1 MRRFVL
7 GLEGRGA
14 SGFNGKVL
22 SYEEYA
28 VVQAEAQQDLNDIN
42 STEGEIE
49 RAMDTADSLE
59 DLAAVVDTVDEA
71 TPTEVALVQV
81 AGDMAVAGTD
91 AISEDVVPVT
101 EAYIGRR
108 IATEG
113 IVEQIK
119 QLWAS
124 IKKFVKD
131 MWAKVTTWFN
141 KVFGTLPTLRRQLD
155 DLRKRLD
162 VVQSGGY
169 RLEGDAKKFPLT
181 NVEAVTVD
189 MTPIKDG
196 KGFIKALD
204 TTGNADIITTVKGMT
219 KLLEDLADDLGK
231 SDFDNYDN
239 MTAASRTISAK
250 LFGIANRIINN
261 TGLNGPKVDGN
272 INKYNKFIFL
282 GNKGVSLHLK
292 KVDELMFKYDGVKQ
306 LNFHRE
312 NRNYV
317 KELRED
323 INVLK
328 SFKECAELVRILEA
342 YLKSNGD
349 YLYRIIYFDYLH
361 KIITLATSIKLRFA
375 TPDTKKKLP
384 DEIQF
389 STLSTSEI
397 ETLLDK
403 CDDLL
408 DDLESY
414 EKSNVKRDLDK
425 ATINYNKFCDQV
437 EKDAKSWDKDDDPND
452 KADQA
457 NFNKM
462 ARVVYRSNSSFTS
475 ICTFLTTGVISQVT
489 SDIKTAMMLC
499 SKSLSLYTKS

>member
-141 KVFGTLPTLRRQLD
+141 KVF
-155 DLRKRLD
+155 
-162 VVQSGGY
+162 
-169 RLEGDAKKFPLT
+169 AF
-181 NVEAVTVD
+181 
-189 MTPIKDG
+189 
-196 KGFIKALD
+196 
-204 TTGNADIITTVKGMT
+204 
-219 KLLEDLADDLGK
+219 
-231 SDFDNYDN
+231 
-239 MTAASRTISAK
+239 
-250 LFGIANRIINN
+250 
-261 TGLNGPKVDGN
+261 
-272 INKYNKFIFL
+272 
-282 GNKGVSLHLK
+282 
-292 KVDELMFKYDGVKQ
+292 
-306 LNFHRE
+306 
-312 NRNYV
+312 
-317 KELRED
+317 
-323 INVLK
+323 
-328 SFKECAELVRILEA
+328 
-342 YLKSNGD
+342 
-349 YLYRIIYFDYLH
+349 
-361 KIITLATSIKLRFA
+361 
-375 TPDTKKKLP
+375 
-384 DEIQF
+384 
-389 STLSTSEI
+389 
-397 ETLLDK
+397 
-403 CDDLL
+403 
-408 DDLESY
+408 
-414 EKSNVKRDLDK
+414 
-425 ATINYNKFCDQV
+425 
-437 EKDAKSWDKDDDPND
+437 
-452 KADQA
+452 
-457 NFNKM
+457 
-462 ARVVYRSNSSFTS
+462 
-475 ICTFLTTGVISQVT
+475 
-489 SDIKTAMMLC
+489 
-499 SKSLSLYTKS
+499 